1 MQAEQLGF
9 KTGNN
14 FIVKDID
21 WTIRQGEHWVLF
33 GLNGSG
39 KTTLLS
45 LLAGYRNYTHGDLH
59 IFWTAL

>member
-14 FIVKDID
+14 FIVKGID

-33 GLNGSG
+33 GL
-39 KTTLLS
+39 KTAAAKLR
-45 LLAGYRNYTHGDLH
+45 Y
-59 IFWTAL
+59 